1 MSQVYSTE
9 DLIAILAQERQ
20 ACMRGERLSLNI
32 QLSGHPIIDQ
42 FVAVEGVQN
51 FIAYKDFK
59 STIHRYQR
67 EHQVSGII
75 WQDIIIGGQTLRYPA
90 IHDQLIALPQ
100 DLDILQQAKS
110 KILHFWH
117 QVTVA
122 MDIFI
127 ADGRRYQQITH
138 QEIEPISQ
146 RTQWALI
153 YKWENSSYLEI
164 LLQLGWGQPTEASY
178 QRSLPHSGS
187 RCIHAVYPGTRPI
200 G

>member
-1 MSQVYSTE
+1 MSEVYSTE
-9 DLIAILAQERQ
+9 DLITLLAQERE

-32 QLSGHPIIDQ
+32 QLSGHPIVDR
-42 FVAVEGVQN
+42 FVAVEGVQS
-51 FIAYKDFK
+51 FIAYEDFK

-67 EHQVSGII
+67 QHQVSGII
-75 WQDIIIGGQTLRYPA
+75 WQEIRVRGQTLRYPTIA
-90 IHDQLIALPQ
+90 DGLIALPQ
-100 DLDILQQAKS
+100 DLEILQQAKS
-110 KILHFWH
+110 QNLHFWH
-117 QVTVA
+117 QVTVG

-127 ADGRRYQQITH
+127 ADGRRYQKIAR
-138 QEIEPISQ
+138 EDIETISQ

-153 YKWENSSYLEI
+153 YKWENASYLEI

-187 RCIHAVYPGTRPI
+187 RGFHAVYPGTRPI

>member
-67 EHQVSGII
+67 EYQVSGII